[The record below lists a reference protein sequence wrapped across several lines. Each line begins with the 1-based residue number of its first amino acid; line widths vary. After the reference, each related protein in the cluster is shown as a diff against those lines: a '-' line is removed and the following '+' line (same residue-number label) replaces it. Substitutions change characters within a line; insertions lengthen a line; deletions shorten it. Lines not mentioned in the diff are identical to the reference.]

1 MINRRDTEIAL
12 LSVRVLRIGAVP
24 SAISAEDPAKYPS
37 QPLRFVVPFAP
48 GGTTDFVARI
58 VQPKLQEILGKPVV
72 VENRPGAAG
81 NVAMEMVAKTA
92 PDGYTI
98 MLGDVGS
105 ITINAALYRDL
116 KVKPLMDFMPISVI
130 THTPSLL
137 VVGPT
142 FPPKDVKELVAYV
155 KERPGKVSFASQG
168 AGSQNRLAME
178 VFAEMAGLKMVHV
191 PYKGGSGPAA
201 ADIMGGHV
209 PMMFAGLPPVVN
221 HVKAGRMRVL
231 AMATKER
238 HPSLPDVPT
247 FVEAG
252 YPGNGD
258 ELLAGHLRSGRDAP
272 ADGRQIACG
281 GCQGDGRSGDQGK
294 AACRAAS
301 PPKVRRP
308 EESIKFIA
316 AEEKRWT
323 TVAKAV
329 GATAEVMSWARL
341 RGGQLAHV
349 PEKWAPVFRKGH
361 APMQEARAH
370 AGSTWPGCA
379 LVAEPAHQRC

>member
-1 MINRRDTEIAL
+1 MINRRELKIAL
-12 LSVRVLRIGAVP
+12 LSAAFFA
-24 SAISAEDPAKYPS
+24 SAISAALPAEDPAKYPS
-37 QPLRFVVPFAP
+37 QALRFVVPFAP

-81 NVAMEMVAKTA
+81 NVAMEIVAKTA
-92 PDGYTI
+92 PDGYTV

-105 ITINAALYRDL
+105 ITINAALYSDL
-116 KVKPLMDFMPISVI
+116 KVKPLDDFMPISVI

-142 FPPKDVKELVAYV
+142 FAPKDLKELVAYV
-155 KERPGKVSFASQG
+155 KERPNRVSFASQG

-238 HPSLPDVPT
+238 HPSMPDVPT

-252 YPGNGD
+252 YPGMVMSSWQGIFVPAATPRPIVEKLHAAVARVMAD
-258 ELLAGHLRSGRDAP
+258 PAIKTRLLE
-272 ADGRQIACG
+272 G
-281 GCQGDGRSGDQGK
+281 GLTTE
-294 AACRAAS
+294 S
-301 PPKVRRP
+301 PTP

-329 GATAEVMSWARL
+329 GATAD
-341 RGGQLAHV
+341 
-349 PEKWAPVFRKGH
+349 
-361 APMQEARAH
+361 
-370 AGSTWPGCA
+370 
-379 LVAEPAHQRC
+379 

>member
-1 MINRRDTEIAL
+1 MIIRRELMSAL
-12 LSVRVLRIGAVP
+12 LGVALLAVAAP
-24 SAISAEDPAKYPS
+24 SIKAAEDPAKYPS

-58 VQPKLQEILGKPVV
+58 IQSKLQELLGKPVV

-81 NVAMEMVAKTA
+81 NIAMEMVAKTA

-105 ITINAALYRDL
+105 ITINAALYPDL
-116 KVKPLMDFMPISVI
+116 KVKPLTDFMPISVI

-137 VVGPT
+137 VVGPA
-142 FPPKDVKELVAYV
+142 FPPKNVKELVAYV
-155 KERPGKVSFASQG
+155 KERPSKVSFASQG

-221 HVKAGRMRVL
+221 HVRGGRMRVL

-238 HPSLPDVPT
+238 HPALPDVPT
-247 FVEAG
+247 FIEAG
-252 YPGNGD
+252 YPEMVMSSWQGIFVPAATPRPIVD
-258 ELLAGHLRSGRDAP
+258 KLHAVVAKVMADPEIKAKLL
-272 ADGRQIACG
+272 QG
-281 GCQGDGRSGDQGK
+281 GLTTE
-294 AACRAAS
+294 S
-301 PPKVRRP
+301 PTP

-323 TVAKAV
+323 TVARAV
-329 GATAEVMSWARL
+329 GATAD
-341 RGGQLAHV
+341 
-349 PEKWAPVFRKGH
+349 
-361 APMQEARAH
+361 
-370 AGSTWPGCA
+370 
-379 LVAEPAHQRC
+379 

>member
-1 MINRRDTEIAL
+1 MIIRRELMSVLLGLAL
-12 LSVRVLRIGAVP
+12 LLALLAGAMP
-24 SAISAEDPAKYPS
+24 SARAAEDPAKYPS
-37 QPLRFVVPFAP
+37 QPVRFVIPFAP

-58 VQPKLQEILGKPVV
+58 VQPKLQETLGKPVV

-81 NVAMEMVAKTA
+81 NIAMEMVAKAT
-92 PDGYTI
+92 PDGTTI

-105 ITINAALYRDL
+105 ITINAALYPDL
-116 KVKPLMDFMPISVI
+116 KVKPVTDFMPISVI

-142 FPPKDVKELVAYV
+142 FAPKNVQELVAYV
-155 KERPGKVSFASQG
+155 KERPAKVSFASQG

-178 VFAEMAGLKMVHV
+178 VFAELAGLKMVHV

-221 HVKAGRMRVL
+221 HVRGGRMRVL

-238 HPSLPDVPT
+238 HPALPEVPT
-247 FVEAG
+247 FIEAG
-252 YPGNGD
+252 YPDMVMSSWQGIFVPVATPKPIVD
-258 ELLAGHLRSGRDAP
+258 KLHAAVAAVMADPEVKAKLLQGGLTGESPTP
-272 ADGRQIACG
+272 A
-281 GCQGDGRSGDQGK
+281 
-294 AACRAAS
+294 
-301 PPKVRRP
+301 
-308 EESIKFIA
+308 ESIKFIA

-329 GATAEVMSWARL
+329 GATAD
-341 RGGQLAHV
+341 
-349 PEKWAPVFRKGH
+349 
-361 APMQEARAH
+361 
-370 AGSTWPGCA
+370 
-379 LVAEPAHQRC
+379 

>member
-1 MINRRDTEIAL
+1 MTMRREL
-12 LSVRVLRIGAVP
+12 MSVLFSLPFLVTLTPSVLAQ
-24 SAISAEDPAKYPS
+24 EDPAKYPS
-37 QPLRFVVPFAP
+37 QALRFIVPFAP
-48 GGTTDFVARI
+48 GGTTDYVARI
-58 VQPKLQEILGKPVV
+58 IQPKLQEFLGKPVV

-81 NVAMEMVAKTA
+81 NVAMEMVAKTT

-105 ITINAALYRDL
+105 VTINAALYPDL
-116 KVKPLMDFMPISVI
+116 KVKPLTDFMPISVI

-142 FPPKDVKELVAYV
+142 FPPKNVQEVVAYV

-221 HVKAGRMRVL
+221 HVKGGRMRVL

-238 HPSLPDVPT
+238 HPALPDVPT
-247 FVEAG
+247 FIEAG
-252 YPGNGD
+252 YPEMVMSSWQGIFVPAATPKPIVD
-258 ELLAGHLRSGRDAP
+258 KLHAAVVKVMADPEIKAKLLQGGLTTDSPTP
-272 ADGRQIACG
+272 A
-281 GCQGDGRSGDQGK
+281 
-294 AACRAAS
+294 
-301 PPKVRRP
+301 
-308 EESIKFIA
+308 ESIKFIA

-329 GATAEVMSWARL
+329 GATAD
-341 RGGQLAHV
+341 
-349 PEKWAPVFRKGH
+349 
-361 APMQEARAH
+361 
-370 AGSTWPGCA
+370 
-379 LVAEPAHQRC
+379 